1 MWNTIYN
8 TLRSRGLKST
18 RETDHARNLAFLP
31 DSGMIPPPPEVSP
44 RAGRRRP
51 REAVPPP
58 RPFRSPGLSGLRLP
72 ATAPTAWP
80 AAPPLPVPRTL
91 QAPFPGNGPNSRS
104 SRHAGR
110 SRPKGA
116 VLAAPAVR
124 RSPRPLR
131 LAGRTPAQPP
141 QAPSGAGLQRRRKV
155 FHKLRLWVSETEI
168 QKVVANTPG
177 AIEPI
182 LLALREKVKDG
193 AVQQAPPPTAD
204 PGPSSADANSPQA
217 QLTTPAHTGL
227 QGPTVPSG
235 VKTLPSQ
242 RTPERTGHC
251 VYIGQDPA
259 DGSLE
264 HLDSGLQQLLEE
276 KEQALVVL
284 QEMVKILQMK
294 VVRLERL
301 LKLKEQQIGEL
312 TRTGTSPSDR
322 EWPRRKSPLRGPG
335 PTPPKATRP

>member
-1 MWNTIYN
+1 M
-8 TLRSRGLKST
+8 LG
-18 RETDHARNLAFLP
+18 A
-31 DSGMIPPPPEVSP
+31 
-44 RAGRRRP
+44 AGRR
-51 REAVPPP
+51 AQ
-58 RPFRSPGLSGLRLP
+58 SS
-72 ATAPTAWP
+72 
-80 AAPPLPVPRTL
+80 PPLPSGALRGLCAWLDGLPL
-91 QAPFPGNGPNSRS
+91 
-104 SRHAGR
+104 
-110 SRPKGA
+110 SRPKRHLARDFSDGVMLA
-116 VLAAPAVR
+116 EIVKHFYPRLVDLHNYVPTCNTDQKLSNWSVLN
-124 RSPRPLR
+124 
-131 LAGRTPAQPP
+131 
-141 QAPSGAGLQRRRKV
+141 RKV

>member
-1 MWNTIYN
+1 MLAEIVKHFYPRLVDLHNYVPTCNTDQ
-8 TLRSRGLKST
+8 K
-18 RETDHARNLAFLP
+18 
-31 DSGMIPPPPEVSP
+31 
-44 RAGRRRP
+44 
-51 REAVPPP
+51 
-58 RPFRSPGLSGLRLP
+58 LSN
-72 ATAPTAWP
+72 W
-80 AAPPLPVPRTL
+80 
-91 QAPFPGNGPNSRS
+91 S
-104 SRHAGR
+104 
-110 SRPKGA
+110 
-116 VLAAPAVR
+116 VLN
-124 RSPRPLR
+124 
-131 LAGRTPAQPP
+131 
-141 QAPSGAGLQRRRKV
+141 RKV

-284 QEMVKILQMK
+284 QEMVKESDIIVWLGFAEGSREEVISSNGAEVTVMPTPVAPVHVPAERVITVLLTK
-294 VVRLERL
+294 PGGEHRSTCYLKRRGSRL
-301 LKLKEQQIGEL
+301 LL
-312 TRTGTSPSDR
+312 P
-322 EWPRRKSPLRGPG
+322 
-335 PTPPKATRP
+335 

>member
-1 MWNTIYN
+1 MLAEIVKHFYPRLVDLHNYVPTCNTDQ
-8 TLRSRGLKST
+8 K
-18 RETDHARNLAFLP
+18 
-31 DSGMIPPPPEVSP
+31 
-44 RAGRRRP
+44 
-51 REAVPPP
+51 
-58 RPFRSPGLSGLRLP
+58 LSN
-72 ATAPTAWP
+72 W
-80 AAPPLPVPRTL
+80 
-91 QAPFPGNGPNSRS
+91 S
-104 SRHAGR
+104 
-110 SRPKGA
+110 
-116 VLAAPAVR
+116 VLN
-124 RSPRPLR
+124 
-131 LAGRTPAQPP
+131 
-141 QAPSGAGLQRRRKV
+141 RKV

-284 QEMVKILQMK
+284 QEMVKEK
-294 VVRLERL
+294 VEDDGSSQLAWETQSRAAASLRCPQRLCKGHRTLKDPPTKCSGVGL
-301 LKLKEQQIGEL
+301 L
-312 TRTGTSPSDR
+312 P
-322 EWPRRKSPLRGPG
+322 PG
-335 PTPPKATRP
+335 PAPPGNTEARPGGGRRGSRRVDLPQGRGHPTSRPF